1 MKSGFNKI
9 INNILKNKTGSV
21 VAKSPLSKY
30 FTLGIVGI
38 SAFLI
43 IIVVIITIIFAPI
56 MMAQQYVEDVKN
68 DISLFFEKLGNAIT
82 LNGWCSDTDG
92 SCQRNAEQK
101 YYEQLDDT
109 YRKYK
114 EDGVEIDT
122 QLITGTIFYGSTL
135 SDDKFQDEDIDT
147 SNDSE
152 LVDATDVH
160 LGDVKTLA
168 KNMVS
173 GRSIDYAKY
182 RKYLVDTY
190 IPKRFDDMYTEAD
203 KEKAIQNIA
212 DEIMSFASGKDGS
225 KQLASNC
232 SFNEQ
237 EKVQVEVDKK
247 YIENIQINTLF
258 PYYHNY
264 YTENATEKDIEY
276 TVSLKEY
283 VTGVVY
289 REIHAGI
296 NPMSEETIKANLVA
310 IKSYT
315 LGRRTAI
322 EKNGKYYINMR
333 NNTDDQV
340 YCNLDKG
347 CQHYSSYGEINLL
360 NPAPSDV
367 KELLYRL
374 YDETF
379 DEYVYNTS
387 NNKFIG
393 AYTDTK
399 GTCVSI
405 GAPTNCMS
413 QTDSITMGN
422 NGNDYKAILASF
434 YNDNAGLLNLSQS
447 TVSTGAYACSQTTY
461 MGGGKYSSNAPR
473 YDNSRDFFSNI
484 NYNYFLP
491 QSYTYYGEC
500 TWYAKGRAI
509 EIMANSNIPDE
520 LRNKRIDFLRGM
532 LGNGADWY
540 NNPSNELFS
549 KSTDLYAAKPGSIIS
564 WMGGNVQ
571 CYESPMGLCGHVGII
586 EDVEYDSNGKAKR
599 VLLSE
604 GWNGT
609 GNAANASYAYRWLD
623 MESLRRYS
631 TRSTYYFNGYVYLLD

>member
-1 MKSGFNKI
+1 MWRRLLNAFSKKEKNSSESTSIFSSTRNKVLLI
-9 INNILKNKTGSV
+9 
-21 VAKSPLSKY
+21 
-30 FTLGIVGI
+30 TLT
-38 SAFLI
+38 SLFPLI
-43 IIVVIITIIFAPI
+43 IMLVIVIVLLLPLLL
-56 MMAQQYVEDVKN
+56 AQQYLADTNAESPSLFEKVDDTLVLNDWCTKN
-68 DISLFFEKLGNAIT
+68 DN
-82 LNGWCSDTDG
+82 
-92 SCQRNAEQK
+92 SCNKEGVQK
-101 YYEQLDDT
+101 YYERLAEVNNEYKGKNIELDIELLT
-109 YRKYK
+109 A
-114 EDGVEIDT
+114 
-122 QLITGTIFYGSTL
+122 TIFYSNTQRADLFINDEEEDEIQEGNIKL
-135 SDDKFQDEDIDT
+135 SDINK
-147 SNDSE
+147 
-152 LVDATDVH
+152 
-160 LGDVKTLA
+160 LA
-168 KNMVS
+168 SNMVS
-173 GRSIDYAKY
+173 GSRIDYTKY
-182 RKYLVDTY
+182 KKYLIDTY
-190 IPKRFDDMYTEAD
+190 IPKRFAVLYEG
-203 KEKAIQNIA
+203 KEDTKASIESIA
-212 DEIMSFASGKDGS
+212 DEIMSFASQTNS
-225 KQLASNC
+225 KQLANNC

-237 EKVQVEVDKK
+237 EQVQVNVDKK
-247 YIENIQINTLF
+247 YIDNIQINTLY

-264 YTENATEKDIEY
+264 YTESASEKDIEF

-347 CQHYSSYGEINLL
+347 CQHYSSYGELNLL
-360 NPAPSDV
+360 GPAPSNV

-379 DEYVYNTS
+379 DDYVYNTS

-413 QTDSITMGN
+413 QTDSIAMGN
-422 NGNDYKAILASF
+422 SGNDYKAILSSF
-434 YNDNAGLLNLSQS
+434 YNDNAGLLNLSKS
-447 TVSTGAYACSQTTY
+447 TVSTGAYACSETTY

-473 YDNSRDFFSNI
+473 YDNSSEFFANI
-484 NYNYFLP
+484 NYNYFMP
-491 QSYTYYGEC
+491 TSYAYYGEC
-500 TWYAKGRAI
+500 PWFAKGRAI

-540 NNPSNELFS
+540 ANPSDQLFS
-549 KSTDLYAAKPGSIIS
+549 KSTDLYEAKPGSIVS
-564 WMGGNVQ
+564 WKGGGVS
-571 CYESPMGLCGHVGII
+571 CPDSPMGLCGHVGII
-586 EDVEYDSNGKAKR
+586 EDVEYDSNGKAAR
-599 VLLSE
+599 VLLTES
-604 GWNGT
+604 WNGT
-609 GNAANASYAYRWLD
+609 GYAANTMYSYRWLD